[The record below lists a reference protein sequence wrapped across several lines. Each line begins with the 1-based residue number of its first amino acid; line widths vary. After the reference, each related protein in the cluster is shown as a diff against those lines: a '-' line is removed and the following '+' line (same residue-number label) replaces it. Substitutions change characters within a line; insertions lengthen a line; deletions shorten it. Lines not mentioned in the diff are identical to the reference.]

1 FIPEAA
7 AKLRLRFPA
16 GPYLQGEARQAF
28 PGNIRLRAEVDG
40 QKMHRLS
47 ILLLAAGLL
56 ATGLACCASGAAAAA
71 PPAADSYLAAAASRH
86 EPVRFKKGFH
96 FFRLRRRPSAEEV
109 CSIDPDSAA
118 AVMAAVR
125 AAKAGQ
131 LCERD
136 RAFLRLMVNELLQ

>member
-1 FIPEAA
+1 
-7 AKLRLRFPA
+7 
-16 GPYLQGEARQAF
+16 
-28 PGNIRLRAEVDG
+28 
-40 QKMHRLS
+40 MHRLS

-71 PPAADSYLAAAASRH
+71 PPAADSDLAAAASRH

-136 RAFLRLMVNELLQ
+136 RAFLRLMVSELLQ

>member
-1 FIPEAA
+1 
-7 AKLRLRFPA
+7 
-16 GPYLQGEARQAF
+16 
-28 PGNIRLRAEVDG
+28 
-40 QKMHRLS
+40 MHRLS